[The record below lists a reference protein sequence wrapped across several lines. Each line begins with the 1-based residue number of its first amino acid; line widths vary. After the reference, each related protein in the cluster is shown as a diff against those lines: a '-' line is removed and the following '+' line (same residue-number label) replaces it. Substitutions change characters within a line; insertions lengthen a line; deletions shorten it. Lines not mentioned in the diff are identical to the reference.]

1 MKCRKFYRS
10 VELTN
15 GDDFLDLIE
24 RFIIAKPSLM
34 TSIEIMENMDD
45 EYSPLLDETIG
56 FTGTN
61 VSNSEY
67 LQPFVLI
74 QKLGLVFSL
83 MIRGSG
89 LILRRVVAIIS
100 RDRIIIP
107 KAYFL
112 A

>member
-10 VELTN
+10 VEPTN

-34 TSIEIMENMDD
+34 TSIEIMESMDD

-61 VSNSEY
+61 VSNSEN
-67 LQPFVLI
+67 LQPVVLI
-74 QKLGLVFSL
+74 HKLGLAFSL
-83 MIRGSG
+83 KVRGSNPV
-89 LILRRVVAIIS
+89 LR
-100 RDRIIIP
+100 
-107 KAYFL
+107 
-112 A
+112 